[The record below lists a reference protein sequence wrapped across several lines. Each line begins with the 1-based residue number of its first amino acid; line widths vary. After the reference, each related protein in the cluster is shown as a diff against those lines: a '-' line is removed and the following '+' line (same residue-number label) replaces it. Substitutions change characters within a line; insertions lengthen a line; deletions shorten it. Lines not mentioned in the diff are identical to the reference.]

1 MIPQQSMI
9 HRLRQVCLA
18 DERLLAAML
27 YGSFACEEGDAFS
40 DIDAILYFADA
51 DLPAVEQPAWV
62 SQIAPV
68 WLYYH
73 NEFGSGVAIFANL
86 VRAEFH
92 FEPASDIPKLAQW
105 RGVMAFPTL
114 EGALLVDKTGA
125 LSPHL
130 RLLVGPPPNRR
141 QPGEAQFLCQSFLN
155 WFLFG
160 VNVCA
165 RGEAAR
171 GLEILHL
178 VQDYLLR
185 MARLLQGQTAHW
197 VTPTRALEQEI
208 LPASYARL
216 RDCTAPLASPSLWR
230 AYAAAWDWGSEMM
243 AELIQQFAIDP
254 LDELTASLDHH
265 LRQHMPPGNAD
276 YQKSDGRG
284 S

>member
-51 DLPAVEQPAWV
+51 DLPAIEQSAWV

-130 RLLVGPPPNRR
+130 RLLVGPPPDRR

-160 VNVCA
+160 
-165 RGEAAR
+165 
-171 GLEILHL
+171 
-178 VQDYLLR
+178 
-185 MARLLQGQTAHW
+185 
-197 VTPTRALEQEI
+197 RALEQEI